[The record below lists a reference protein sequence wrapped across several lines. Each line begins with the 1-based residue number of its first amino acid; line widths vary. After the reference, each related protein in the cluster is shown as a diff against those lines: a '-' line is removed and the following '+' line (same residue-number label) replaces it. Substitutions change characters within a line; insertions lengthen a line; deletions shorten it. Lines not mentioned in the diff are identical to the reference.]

1 MSGNNN
7 NDVFKEIN
15 VIINLINAI
24 DSKEYNTK
32 NENTKKISDG
42 VTNIK
47 KKVDTI
53 DSLIDKLLSKIVST
67 ENNLKDNDNATQVKL
82 AEMNSLRSQIESIKK
97 QNNELQQ
104 KSENDG
110 QSTSARIQELQQEAQ
125 ERVQSMNETVNENN
139 ELKSKLTELENLKNE
154 NDTNKKTIETLNET
168 IQSSGVI
175 SEQKTAQRI
184 SEIEQKY
191 EDQIKGLTENIEK
204 IEKERNQHELNHN
217 AKVDELN
224 RNNSEISDLQNKL
237 VAANNDVSRLSQS
250 SEQLKEKLSGYVI
263 TLKRFLEKYKNLV
276 DTTGDTELLNQ
287 LSDIDNKLDGIIKKL
302 NNDNDNDTRPF
313 VDVASDEEN
322 DEENTNTKTEKGKRQ
337 PRELPGK
344 NVTDKV
350 NKIELDEKKGGF
362 LVNIKPRNRKRS
374 KTSTRKSSSSTSSRS
389 KTSSSRRRR
398 GKRTLSSKK

>member
-350 NKIELDEKKGGF
+350 NKIEEKKGGF

>member
-47 KKVDTI
+47 KKVELI

-82 AEMNSLRSQIESIKK
+82 AEMNSLRSQIESIKQ

-110 QSTSARIQELQQEAQ
+110 QSTSARIQQLQQEAQ
-125 ERVQSMNETVNENN
+125 ERIQSMNETVTENN

-204 IEKERNQHELNHN
+204 IQKERNEHESNHN

-224 RNNSEISDLQNKL
+224 RNNSEITDLQNKL
-237 VAANNDVSRLSQS
+237 TAAHNDVLRLSQS

-263 TLKRFLEKYKNLV
+263 TLKRFLEKYKKLV

-302 NNDNDNDTRPF
+302 NNNNDNDNDITPF
-313 VDVASDEEN
+313 VNVDSDSDSDEN
-322 DEENTNTKTEKGKRQ
+322 PKRKL
-337 PRELPGK
+337 RGER
-344 NVTDKV
+344 VTAAV
-350 NKIELDEKKGGF
+350 NKIEEKKGGF
-362 LVNIKPRNRKRS
+362 LVNIKPRSRKRS
-374 KTSTRKSSSSTSSRS
+374 KTSTRKSSSSSSS

-398 GKRTLSSKK
+398 RGKRGLSSKK

>member
-7 NDVFKEIN
+7 NDVFEEMN

-24 DSKEYNTK
+24 DSKEYDTK

-53 DSLIDKLLSKIVST
+53 DSLIDKLLSKIVAT

-97 QNNELQQ
+97 QNNELQK

-110 QSTSARIQELQQEAQ
+110 QTTSARIQQLQQEAQ
-125 ERVQSMNETVNENN
+125 ERIQSMNETVNENN

-154 NDTNKKTIETLNET
+154 NDTNKKTIQTLNET
-168 IQSSGVI
+168 INSSGVI

-184 SEIEQKY
+184 SEIEKKY
-191 EDQIKGLTENIEK
+191 EDQIKGLTDNIEK

-263 TLKRFLEKYKNLV
+263 TLKRFLEKYKKLV

-287 LSDIDNKLDGIIKKL
+287 LSEIDNKLDGIIKKL
-302 NNDNDNDTRPF
+302 NNDNNNDNDNPPF
-313 VDVASDEEN
+313 VNVDSDSDSEEN
-322 DEENTNTKTEKGKRQ
+322 PKRKL
-337 PRELPGK
+337 RGER
-344 NVTDKV
+344 VTAAV
-350 NKIELDEKKGGF
+350 NKIEEKKGGF
-362 LVNIKPRNRKRS
+362 LVNIKPRSRKRS
-374 KTSTRKSSSSTSSRS
+374 KTSTRKSSSSSSSSS

-398 GKRTLSSKK
+398 GKRGVSSKK

>member
-7 NDVFKEIN
+7 DVFEEMN

-24 DSKEYNTK
+24 DSKEYDTK

-110 QSTSARIQELQQEAQ
+110 ESTSARIQQLQQEAQ
-125 ERVQSMNETVNENN
+125 ARIQSMNETVNENN

-184 SEIEQKY
+184 SEIQQKY

-263 TLKRFLEKYKNLV
+263 TLRRFLEKYKKLV

-287 LSDIDNKLDGIIKKL
+287 LSEIDNKLDGIIKKL
-302 NNDNDNDTRPF
+302 NNDNDTRPF

-322 DEENTNTKTEKGKRQ
+322 DEENTKTEKSKRQ
-337 PRELPGK
+337 PRELRGK

-362 LVNIKPRNRKRS
+362 LVNIKPRSRKRS
-374 KTSTRKSSSSTSSRS
+374 KTSTRKSSSSSSS

-398 GKRTLSSKK
+398 RGKRGLSSKK